1 MSVSRGVFRGGA
13 KLWFRCVTRVL
24 LDDIMDDVSASA
36 PIKQRGTAT
45 QTVRRKS
52 ADSLTIVIRI

>member
-1 MSVSRGVFRGGA
+1 MFPGVFSEGELSFGSGD
-13 KLWFRCVTRVL
+13 VTRVL

-36 PIKQRGTAT
+36 PIKQRGTTT